1 MSPEGVAARF
11 GRNLA
16 EARGWSGL
24 SQSELAEQA
33 SLSQKEISLMERG
46 LRCPRLDSV
55 VKLAE
60 SLDLMLRDLLFEI
73 E

>member
-16 EARGWSGL
+16 EAREWAGL
-24 SQSELAEQA
+24 TQSELADQTA
-33 SLSQKEISLMERG
+33 LSQKEISVMERG
-46 LRCPRLDSV
+46 MRCPRLDV
-55 VKLAE
+55 VAKLAD
-60 SLDLMLRDLLFEI
+60 SLGVLLRDLLFEI